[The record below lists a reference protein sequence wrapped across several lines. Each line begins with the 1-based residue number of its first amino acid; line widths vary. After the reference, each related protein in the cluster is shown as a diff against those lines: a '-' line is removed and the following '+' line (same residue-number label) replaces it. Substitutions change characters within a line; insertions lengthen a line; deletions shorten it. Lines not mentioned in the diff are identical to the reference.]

1 MSNLRKNQEEIDI
14 DQATLDEYNR
24 RRAIAVYNHR
34 YSDVARQTGT
44 EPFEEMVKYG
54 AAVE

>member
-1 MSNLRKNQEEIDI
+1 MSNLNKNIQEEI

-24 RRAIAVYNHR
+24 RRAIAIYDHR
-34 YSDVARQTGT
+34 YSEVARQTGT

-54 AAVE
+54 SCIE